1 MFAKCVIAMVHFIS
15 KGNFLKRMVLDIV
28 VDKSLIKTFF

>member
-1 MFAKCVIAMVHFIS
+1 MFVKFVIAMVHFTS

-28 VDKSLIKTFF
+28 VDKSLIRTFF